1 MCGAIPINTASIRV
15 NPERLKEARLSKGLS
30 SADLAE
36 LVGISRQAVGQFES
50 GTTVPKVET
59 VHKMMSVLG
68 LGISFFLQPSPQ
80 YKIKEIHFRKRASAK
95 VKNQG
100 KVRARLSWI
109 GDIVCYL
116 QQFLDFPAPDYE
128 IYVQKEGFH
137 QEDIE
142 IIAMSL
148 RKKWGLGMAPIA
160 NMMNLLESHGFF
172 IAKMHINEEELD
184 ACSAEALFYGEM
196 HPLICLSYDKTAVRS
211 RFDLAHE
218 LGHMI
223 MHAHIS
229 QEEAKDEELHRRME
243 SEANY
248 FASAFLMPRDS
259 FLKDIYSLTSLD
271 SYRMIKQKWRTSIAA
286 MLYRAKDLD
295 YISGH
300 QYTNLQRQRT
310 AKGWRKF
317 EPLDDVIEHEMP
329 AMLKNSIHVL
339 IENKIQ
345 TKEDILDNIPLPLDE
360 LNSLCGF
367 DRNQSPFSEDLTP
380 AAPILR
386 LIR

>member
-1 MCGAIPINTASIRV
+1 MCCAIPINAARVRV

-30 SADLAE
+30 PADLAE
-36 LVGISRQAVGQFES
+36 LIGISRQAVGQFEA
-50 GTTVPKVET
+50 GVTVPKVET
-59 VHKMMSVLG
+59 VHKMMSILG
-68 LGISFFLQPSPQ
+68 LSISFFLQPSPQ
-80 YKIKEIHFRKRASAK
+80 YQIGEIHFRKRFSTK
-95 VKNQG
+95 VKSQG

-116 QQFLDFPAPDYE
+116 QQFLDFPTPDYE
-128 IYVQKEGFH
+128 TYVQKKGFLP
-137 QEDIE
+137 EDIE
-142 IIAMSL
+142 TIAMAL

-160 NMMNLLESHGFF
+160 NMMNLLENHGFF
-172 IAKMHINEEELD
+172 IAKMHINEDELD

-196 HPLICLSYDKTAVRS
+196 HPLVCLSYDKTAVRS

-229 QEEAKDEELHRRME
+229 PGDAKDEELHRRME

-271 SYRMIKQKWRTSIAA
+271 SYGMIKPKWKTSIAA
-286 MLYRAKDLD
+286 MLYRVKDLD
-295 YISGH
+295 CISGH

-329 AMLKNSIHVL
+329 AMLRNSVYTL
-339 IENKIQ
+339 LENDIQ
-345 TKEDILDNIPLPLDE
+345 TKEEILDNIPLPLDE
-360 LNSLCGF
+360 LESLCGF
-367 DRNQSPFSEDLTP
+367 DGRQSPFSQSPKSAE
-380 AAPILR
+380 PILR
-386 LIR
+386 LLN